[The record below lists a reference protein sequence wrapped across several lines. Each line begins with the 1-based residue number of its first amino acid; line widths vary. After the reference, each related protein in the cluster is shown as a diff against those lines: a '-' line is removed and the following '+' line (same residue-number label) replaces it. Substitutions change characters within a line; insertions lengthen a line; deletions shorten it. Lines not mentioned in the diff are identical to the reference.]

1 MQSWNTRQA
10 MAEQL
15 FEMTSLCT
23 NTGIE
28 SPSPL
33 LHLLHSIGSL
43 STCSSI
49 SAADLPR
56 PVLAFVGLV
65 PAPLPNAVINRINVR
80 AVGRPHVRSNEPG
93 SFTTMQLHCL
103 TWTISRCT
111 VPAESSKLHQRC
123 FGWLSVIPSANEKLS
138 KFTITWP
145 T

>member
-1 MQSWNTRQA
+1 

-33 LHLLHSIGSL
+33 VNCFIYLHSIGSL

-80 AVGRPHVRSNEPG
+80 AVGRPRVRSNEPG

-103 TWTISRCT
+103 TCTISRCT
-111 VPAESSKLHQRC
+111 VPAVNFISDASDGCQ
-123 FGWLSVIPSANEKLS
+123 
-138 KFTITWP
+138 
-145 T
+145 